1 MSAPNQLSFLPDDYL
16 ERKQRRRTN
25 AICATLF
32 VVVVSSVFGAWMVTK
47 RMLSTLELEYTAI
60 DAQCTEAAKR
70 IELVKEM
77 KDKQR
82 TMATQAELT
91 ASLLER
97 VPRSHLLAEVT
108 NAMPSG
114 VSLLELDLSS
124 KLRPRPAPVAPP
136 NTTVTAFD
144 AAKAAKEQA
153 ANAVPEPRLYDVTVK
168 LHGVAANDVQVAS
181 FITKLSGSKL
191 FKDVN
196 LVFSEEHELEKQK
209 VRKFSIDMSIHPDAR
224 VLNDGTKVAAVNEG
238 GGK

>member
-1 MSAPNQLSFLPDDYL
+1 MAAPNQLSFLPDDYM

-47 RMLSTLELEYTAI
+47 RMLASLEDRYTAI

-70 IELVKEM
+70 IELVRDM

-114 VSLLELDLSS
+114 LSLLEVDLQSR
-124 KLRPRPAPVAPP
+124 LRPRTESVAAKGSG
-136 NTTVTAFD
+136 TAFD
-144 AAKAAKEQA
+144 AAKAAKEQVPA
-153 ANAVPEPRLYDVTVK
+153 TPEPRLYDVTVK
-168 LHGVAANDVQVAS
+168 LQGVAGNDVQVAT
-181 FITKLSGSKL
+181 FITKLGGSKL
-191 FKDVN
+191 LRDVN
-196 LVFSEEHELEKQK
+196 LVISEEHVMEKQK
-209 VRKFSIDMSIHPDAR
+209 IRKFAMDMQIHPDAR
-224 VLNDGTKVAAVNEG
+224 VMNDGTKVASINEG